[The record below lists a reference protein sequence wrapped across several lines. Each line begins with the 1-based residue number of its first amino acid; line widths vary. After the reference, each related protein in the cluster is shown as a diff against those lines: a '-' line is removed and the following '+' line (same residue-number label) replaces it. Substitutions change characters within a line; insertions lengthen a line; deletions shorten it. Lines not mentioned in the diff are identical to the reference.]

1 MSPKSANAIDEVV
14 GHNIR
19 IHRMQRGMS
28 QTDLAEQLG
37 VSCQQVQKYEKGINR
52 VGSSRL
58 YRLAD
63 VFEVP
68 VVTLYDG
75 ADSRR
80 TEPRGKSALK
90 LISERQPLRLVQA
103 FAGIKDIRVRRAL
116 ITLLE
121 KLASS
126 ER

>member
-1 MSPKSANAIDEVV
+1 VPAA
-14 GHNIR
+14 
-19 IHRMQRGMS
+19 
-28 QTDLAEQLG
+28 
-37 VSCQQVQKYEKGINR
+37 QKYEKGVNR

-80 TEPRGKSALK
+80 VDTRGKSALK

-103 FAGIKDIRVRRAL
+103 FAGIKDMRVRRAV
-116 ITLLE
+116 ITLIE
-121 KLASS
+121 KLASG
-126 ER
+126 EC

>member
-1 MSPKSANAIDEVV
+1 M
-14 GHNIR
+14 
-19 IHRMQRGMS
+19 
-28 QTDLAEQLG
+28 
-37 VSCQQVQKYEKGINR
+37 NR

-75 ADSRR
+75 ADTQRR
-80 TEPRGKSALK
+80 RSRGKSALR

-103 FAGIKDIRVRRAL
+103 FSGVKDMRIRRAIVAL
-116 ITLLE
+116 VE
-121 KLASS
+121 KMAAADK
-126 ER
+126 